1 MKRQRAKQRP
11 LYRYDVYRGRRRGQ
25 ARLIGAAGC
34 AVFGLLLVLIRS
46 LGIRFSGF
54 LLLGLAALLV
64 LSWLLDRLAAGNH
77 RWRLIHRG
85 FYGCLTVGLAA
96 LLGLEVFIINR
107 GRSDMTPLPA
117 DAVIVLGAGVNGTE
131 PSLSLRTRL
140 DKAVDYLE
148 RWPDIPA
155 VLTGGTGYDDV
166 ICFAPVRPVVEQAD
180 AILGFDGCLNFFA
193 GPTDSNFKA
202 EFNFYNVHYL
212 YTHVVGTS
220 GGNTS
225 DMKEAIEMMTSG
237 RINPATMLTHIGGLN
252 AVVDT
257 TLNLP
262 NIKGGKKLIY
272 TQIELPLTA
281 IADFEKLGE
290 SDPLFAKLAEITAR
304 HNGLWS
310 PEAEKYLLQAKA

>member
-11 LYRYDVYRGRRRGQ
+11 LYRYDVYRGARRLWDRIG
-25 ARLIGAAGC
+25 LIAAAVC
-34 AVFGLLLVLIRS
+34 AVLGLVLVVFRG

-155 VLTGGTGYDDV
+155 VLTGGTGYGEEISEAQCMYDYLTEYGVEADRL
-166 ICFAPVRPVVEQAD
+166 ILEDRASNTAENFAFSWE
-180 AILGFDGCLNFFA
+180 LLTEA
-193 GPTDSNFKA
+193 GVDPA
-202 EFNFYNVHYL
+202 E
-212 YTHVVGTS
+212 
-220 GGNTS
+220 
-225 DMKEAIEMMTSG
+225 G
-237 RINPATMLTHIGGLN
+237 RV
-252 AVVDT
+252 AVVTNDFHIARAELIAAREGYGDVAGIPAPLPWVHLEINY
-257 TLNLP
+257 TLREAFAMV
-262 NIKGGKKLIY
+262 K
-272 TQIELPLTA
+272 T
-281 IADFEKLGE
+281 F
-290 SDPLFAKLAEITAR
+290 LFD
-304 HNGLWS
+304 
-310 PEAEKYLLQAKA
+310 

>member
-46 LGIRFSGF
+46 L
-54 LLLGLAALLV
+54 
-64 LSWLLDRLAAGNH
+64 
-77 RWRLIHRG
+77 
-85 FYGCLTVGLAA
+85 GCLTVGLAA

-155 VLTGGTGYDDV
+155 VLTGGTGYGEEISEAQCMYDYLTEYGVEADRL
-166 ICFAPVRPVVEQAD
+166 ILEDRASNTAENFAFSWE
-180 AILGFDGCLNFFA
+180 LLTEA
-193 GPTDSNFKA
+193 GVDPA
-202 EFNFYNVHYL
+202 E
-212 YTHVVGTS
+212 
-220 GGNTS
+220 
-225 DMKEAIEMMTSG
+225 G
-237 RINPATMLTHIGGLN
+237 RV
-252 AVVDT
+252 AVVTNDFHIARSELIAAREGYGDVAGIPAPLPWVHLEINY
-257 TLNLP
+257 TLREAFAMV
-262 NIKGGKKLIY
+262 K
-272 TQIELPLTA
+272 T
-281 IADFEKLGE
+281 F
-290 SDPLFAKLAEITAR
+290 LFD
-304 HNGLWS
+304 
-310 PEAEKYLLQAKA
+310 

>member
-155 VLTGGTGYDDV
+155 VLTGGTGYGEEISEAQCMYDYLTEYG
-166 ICFAPVRPVVEQAD
+166 VEAD
-180 AILGFDGCLNFFA
+180 RLILEDRA
-193 GPTDSNFKA
+193 S
-202 EFNFYNVHYL
+202 
-212 YTHVVGTS
+212 
-220 GGNTS
+220 
-225 DMKEAIEMMTSG
+225 
-237 RINPATMLTHIGGLN
+237 NPAENFAFSWELLTEAGVDPAEGRV
-252 AVVDT
+252 AVVTNDFHIARAELIAAREGYGDVAGIPAPLPWVHLEINY
-257 TLNLP
+257 TLREAFAMV
-262 NIKGGKKLIY
+262 K
-272 TQIELPLTA
+272 T
-281 IADFEKLGE
+281 F
-290 SDPLFAKLAEITAR
+290 LFD
-304 HNGLWS
+304 
-310 PEAEKYLLQAKA
+310 

>member
-155 VLTGGTGYDDV
+155 VLTGGTGYGEEISEAQCMYDYLTEYGVEADRL
-166 ICFAPVRPVVEQAD
+166 ILEDRASNTAENFAFSWE
-180 AILGFDGCLNFFA
+180 LLTEA
-193 GPTDSNFKA
+193 GVDPA
-202 EFNFYNVHYL
+202 E
-212 YTHVVGTS
+212 
-220 GGNTS
+220 
-225 DMKEAIEMMTSG
+225 G
-237 RINPATMLTHIGGLN
+237 RV
-252 AVVDT
+252 AVVTNDIARAELIAAREGYGDVAGIPAPLPWVHLEINY
-257 TLNLP
+257 TLREAFAMV
-262 NIKGGKKLIY
+262 K
-272 TQIELPLTA
+272 T
-281 IADFEKLGE
+281 F
-290 SDPLFAKLAEITAR
+290 LFD
-304 HNGLWS
+304 
-310 PEAEKYLLQAKA
+310 

>member
-155 VLTGGTGYDDV
+155 VLTGGTGYGEE
-166 ICFAPVRPVVEQAD
+166 I
-180 AILGFDGCLNFFA
+180 I
-193 GPTDSNFKA
+193 K
-202 EFNFYNVHYL
+202 
-212 YTHVVGTS
+212 
-220 GGNTS
+220 
-225 DMKEAIEMMTSG
+225 
-237 RINPATMLTHIGGLN
+237 N
-252 AVVDT
+252 AFR
-257 TLNLP
+257 
-262 NIKGGKKLIY
+262 
-272 TQIELPLTA
+272 
-281 IADFEKLGE
+281 ADFGLVETIAHFTAAKE
-290 SDPLFAKLAEITAR
+290 FDPDVDFIIDISRSTVWRQTA
-304 HNGLWS
+304 
-310 PEAEKYLLQAKA
+310 

>member
-140 DKAVDYLE
+140 DKAFAAGDMRRGQSLVVWAIAEGRSAAAEVDRY
-148 RWPDIPA
+148 
-155 VLTGGTGYDDV
+155 LTGYTNL
-166 ICFAPVRPVVEQAD
+166 VR
-180 AILGFDGCLNFFA
+180 
-193 GPTDSNFKA
+193 S
-202 EFNFYNVHYL
+202 
-212 YTHVVGTS
+212 
-220 GGNTS
+220 
-225 DMKEAIEMMTSG
+225 
-237 RINPATMLTHIGGLN
+237 IG
-252 AVVDT
+252 
-257 TLNLP
+257 
-262 NIKGGKKLIY
+262 
-272 TQIELPLTA
+272 
-281 IADFEKLGE
+281 
-290 SDPLFAKLAEITAR
+290 
-304 HNGLWS
+304 
-310 PEAEKYLLQAKA
+310 

>member
-155 VLTGGTGYDDV
+155 VLTGGTGLWRGDQRGGV
-166 ICFAPVRPVVEQAD
+166 HVRLPHGAWRGAGAAD
-180 AILGFDGCLNFFA
+180 
-193 GPTDSNFKA
+193 
-202 EFNFYNVHYL
+202 
-212 YTHVVGTS
+212 S
-220 GGNTS
+220 GG
-225 DMKEAIEMMTSG
+225 SG
-237 RINPATMLTHIGGLN
+237 RQHGG
-252 AVVDT
+252 
-257 TLNLP
+257 
-262 NIKGGKKLIY
+262 
-272 TQIELPLTA
+272 EL
-281 IADFEKLGE
+281 
-290 SDPLFAKLAEITAR
+290 R
-304 HNGLWS
+304 
-310 PEAEKYLLQAKA
+310 LLQAPAV

>member
-155 VLTGGTGYDDV
+155 VLTGGTGYGEEISEAACMYDYLTAHGVEPGRLILEDQATNTAEN
-166 ICFAPVRPVVEQAD
+166 FALSKPLLYE
-180 AILGFDGCLNFFA
+180 A
-193 GPTDSNFKA
+193 GGGP
-202 EFNFYNVHYL
+202 
-212 YTHVVGTS
+212 S
-220 GGNTS
+220 GGTGGCCHQRLS
-225 DMKEAIEMMTSG
+225 HRPGGAD
-237 RINPATMLTHIGGLN
+237 RCPGGLRRRGRDPS
-252 AVVDT
+252 AAALGSFGDQ
-257 TLNLP
+257 LHP
-262 NIKGGKKLIY
+262 AGGLCHGKDL
-272 TQIELPLTA
+272 
-281 IADFEKLGE
+281 
-290 SDPLFAKLAEITAR
+290 SV
-304 HNGLWS
+304 
-310 PEAEKYLLQAKA
+310 

>member
-46 LGIRFSGF
+46 LGIRFS
-54 LLLGLAALLV
+54 
-64 LSWLLDRLAAGNH
+64 
-77 RWRLIHRG
+77 
-85 FYGCLTVGLAA
+85 GCLTVGLAA

-155 VLTGGTGYDDV
+155 VLTGGTGYGEEISEAQCMYDYLTEYGVEADRL
-166 ICFAPVRPVVEQAD
+166 ILEDRASNTAENFAFSWE
-180 AILGFDGCLNFFA
+180 LLTEA
-193 GPTDSNFKA
+193 GVDPA
-202 EFNFYNVHYL
+202 E
-212 YTHVVGTS
+212 
-220 GGNTS
+220 
-225 DMKEAIEMMTSG
+225 G
-237 RINPATMLTHIGGLN
+237 RV
-252 AVVDT
+252 AVVTNDFHIARAELIAAREGYGDVAGIPAPLPWVHLEINY
-257 TLNLP
+257 TLREAFAMV
-262 NIKGGKKLIY
+262 K
-272 TQIELPLTA
+272 T
-281 IADFEKLGE
+281 F
-290 SDPLFAKLAEITAR
+290 LFD
-304 HNGLWS
+304 
-310 PEAEKYLLQAKA
+310 